1 MPEFDRLYL
10 DTTVLRKSNWP
21 HVSAELGF
29 LLELAKNFK
38 IQVVIP
44 EAAEI
49 EREEQWVRELVAA
62 SQKCDAAMTKRSDV
76 LKAVGLA
83 LAESRRDDPPDA
95 LREKYKAAARSA
107 KDANGIATA
116 PLTTRG
122 IAEFLKLA
130 VTRTPPFQISG
141 DKVTGFQDT
150 LILLSIIDD
159 LKACGRNT
167 CVLLSYD
174 GVFSKITAVSK
185 AEGKALQHLT
195 TIDDVW
201 SILADEIKPEL
212 VKWWTEQREAIQAE
226 LEAQHE
232 QISDL
237 LRAFISPD
245 MVDYRAK
252 AVESIGPL
260 RSFSV
265 EMPFP
270 GFPHE
275 PGPYETQEGATFKIS
290 ATISTEVRA
299 LAVPGLAGLAAS
311 LLYAARSGSQA
322 TADKSEHVSS
332 ESFWKKVEMEA
343 TATFER
349 GRYTLKDL
357 VILRLS

>member
-10 DTTVLRKSNWP
+10 DTTTLRKSNWP

-29 LLELAKNFK
+29 LFGLAKNFR

-44 EAAEI
+44 EAAEA
-49 EREEQWVRELVAA
+49 EREEQWIRDLLAA
-62 SQKCDAAMTKRSDV
+62 SQKCVAAMTKRSDL
-76 LKAVGLA
+76 LKAVGLP
-83 LAESRRDDPPDA
+83 LAEQPRDDPPDA
-95 LREKYKAAARSA
+95 LREKYRAAAQSA
-107 KDANGIATA
+107 KGANGIATA
-116 PLTTRG
+116 PFTTRG
-122 IAEFLKLA
+122 AEEFLRLA

-159 LKACGRNT
+159 LKACGRAT
-167 CVLLSYD
+167 CALLSDD
-174 GVFSKITAVSK
+174 GIFSQIGTVSK
-185 AEGKALQHLT
+185 AEGKTVQHLR
-195 TIDDVW
+195 TINDVW
-201 SILADEIKPEL
+201 NILADEIEPEL
-212 VKWWTEQREAIQAE
+212 VKWWNEQRAAIQAE
-226 LEAQHE
+226 LEAQRE

-260 RSFSV
+260 SSFSV

-270 GFPHE
+270 SFPPE
-275 PGPYETQEGATFKIS
+275 PGPYDTREGASFKIS
-290 ATISTEVRA
+290 ATLWTEVRA
-299 LAVPGLAGLAAS
+299 LAAPGLSAFAGHLF
-311 LLYAARSGSQA
+311 YAARSGSEV
-322 TADKSEHVSS
+322 TADRSEQASS
-332 ESFWKKVEMEA
+332 ECFRKKVEMEA

>member
-1 MPEFDRLYL
+1 VPEFDRLYL
-10 DTTVLRKSNWP
+10 DTTILRKSNWP

-49 EREEQWVRELVAA
+49 EREEQWVRDLVTA

-76 LKAVGLA
+76 LKAVGLT
-83 LAESRRDDPPDA
+83 LAEQHRDDPDA
-95 LREKYKAAARSA
+95 LREKYKAAAQSA
-107 KDANGIATA
+107 KDANAITTA

-150 LILLSIIDD
+150 VILLSIIDD

-167 CVLLSYD
+167 CVLLSDD
-174 GVFSKITAVSK
+174 GVFSKITSVSK

-195 TIDDVW
+195 TIDDIW

-212 VKWWTEQREAIQAE
+212 LKWWTEQRDAIQAE
-226 LEAQHE
+226 IEAQQE
-232 QISDL
+232 QITDL
-237 LRAFISPD
+237 LRAFVSPD

-252 AVESIGPL
+252 AIESIGPL

-265 EMPFP
+265 ETPFP
-270 GFPHE
+270 GFPYE
-275 PGPYETQEGATFKIS
+275 PGPYETRERATFKIS
-290 ATISTEVRA
+290 ATMSTEVRA
-299 LAVPGLAGLAAS
+299 LAVPGFTGLAAS
-311 LLYAARSGSQA
+311 LLYAAQSGSQ
-322 TADKSEHVSS
+322 TTVDKSEQVSS
-332 ESFWKKVEMEA
+332 ESFWKKVEMEG

-349 GRYTLKDL
+349 GRYILKDL